1 MRLWFAARNRD
12 KHPIKAKFAAWWQIL
27 GFIVAAVILLL
38 FFFPREGILDSIARQ
53 READRLAKLYL
64 QNLVDLYPSNKQF
77 HILLAEQN
85 IGAGEVVKAVKHILP
100 FVVTEPKTKL
110 DWQALLL
117 YYKIVRIETY
127 SEPRLSYARA
137 RGIQRM
143 QQLLKVLLKGDFWR
157 PDMLMLAQDAVQLN
171 QINIALTAYQK
182 ITTVPPV
189 ACVSRD
195 MQMCLALSVDGAKF
209 MLSQSKYKTAA
220 KLYFL
225 AQLNSTNLADKRL
238 YFINGLKCLQSGN
251 MLEDAMQ
258 AAQKHIGKLA
268 HDKETLVFLTRLALM
283 SDKPKLAQQY
293 IQRALRLKQQV
304 AKP

>member
-1 MRLWFAARNRD
+1 MRLWFVARDRD
-12 KHPIKAKFAAWWQIL
+12 KYPIKVKFASRWQIL
-27 GFIVAAVILLL
+27 GFIIVAIILLL
-38 FFFPREGILDSIARQ
+38 FFFPKEGILDSITRQ

-85 IGAGEVVKAVKHILP
+85 IGAGEVVKAVKRVLP
-100 FVVTEPKTKL
+100 FVVTDPQAKT
-110 DWQALLL
+110 DWRALLL

-127 SEPRLSYARA
+127 SKLRMSYARA
-137 RGIQRM
+137 RGMQRM
-143 QQLLKVLLKGDFWR
+143 QQLLEVLLKGSFSK

-171 QINIALTAYQK
+171 QIDTALTIYQK
-182 ITTVPPV
+182 ITAVPPV
-189 ACVSRD
+189 ACIDRD
-195 MQMCLALSVDGAKF
+195 MQMCLALSVNGAKF

-283 SDKPKLAQQY
+283 SNKPKLAQQY
-293 IQRALRLKQQV
+293 IRHALQLKQQV
-304 AKP
+304 VKP